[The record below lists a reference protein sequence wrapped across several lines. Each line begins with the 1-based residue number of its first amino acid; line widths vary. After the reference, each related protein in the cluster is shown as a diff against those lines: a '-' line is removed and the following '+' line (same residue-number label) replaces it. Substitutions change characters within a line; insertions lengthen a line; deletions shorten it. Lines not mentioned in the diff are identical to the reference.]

1 MREGV
6 IEVSRKIL
14 DFIAA
19 LCFCFDVDWDRDFP
33 DDEYCLEKNGKRK
46 AKIVE
51 MPAGTEVPRA
61 S

>member
-1 MREGV
+1 M
-6 IEVSRKIL
+6 SKKIL

-33 DDEYCLEKNGKRK
+33 DDEFCLEKKRAGRSK
-46 AKIVE
+46 MVE
-51 MPAGTEVPRA
+51 IAAGTEIPKA